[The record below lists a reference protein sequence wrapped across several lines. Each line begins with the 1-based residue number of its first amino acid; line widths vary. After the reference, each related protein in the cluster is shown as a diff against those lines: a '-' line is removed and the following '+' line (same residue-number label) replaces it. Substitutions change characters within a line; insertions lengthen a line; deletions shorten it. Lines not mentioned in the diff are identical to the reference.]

1 MGKGARCGGWG
12 GVMAVCDSRAGGR
25 RGPLGCDPFRPK
37 RLCLMWALLAVRSVQ
52 ARCACGRC
60 ERSVPSKRLCLVGVV
75 SGEVGPARGGRET
88 VCARVASRLLCGADA
103 LCRGVSAVWPLC
115 PLQCAVRHWPE
126 CGGGVSCK
134 LRVCALQALQGS
146 TRVGL
151 IIANWSDL
159 PTVAC

>member
-1 MGKGARCGGWG
+1 MIRALVAGA
-12 GVMAVCDSRAGGR
+12 
-25 RGPLGCDPFRPK
+25 
-37 RLCLMWALLAVRSVQ
+37 ALSDATRSVQ
-52 ARCACGRC
+52 SGCACGRC

-115 PLQCAVRHWPE
+115 PLQCAVRHWPVR
-126 CGGGVSCK
+126 GGRVPCRA

-146 TRVGL
+146 TREGL
-151 IIANWSDL
+151 TIGLTYPRSRVRHVFARAV
-159 PTVAC
+159 TVP